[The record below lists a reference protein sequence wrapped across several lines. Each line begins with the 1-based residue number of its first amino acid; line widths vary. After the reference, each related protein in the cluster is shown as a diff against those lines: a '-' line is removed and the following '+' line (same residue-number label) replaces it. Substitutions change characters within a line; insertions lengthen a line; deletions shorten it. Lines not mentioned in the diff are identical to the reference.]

1 MRPENIDTYKYF
13 RENVDQN
20 HLKCFDHL
28 KREMNKTNLVV
39 KKVGNN

>member
-1 MRPENIDTYKYF
+1 MRLENIDTCKYF

-28 KREMNKTNLVV
+28 KREMNKT
-39 KKVGNN
+39 KKFGCEESGE